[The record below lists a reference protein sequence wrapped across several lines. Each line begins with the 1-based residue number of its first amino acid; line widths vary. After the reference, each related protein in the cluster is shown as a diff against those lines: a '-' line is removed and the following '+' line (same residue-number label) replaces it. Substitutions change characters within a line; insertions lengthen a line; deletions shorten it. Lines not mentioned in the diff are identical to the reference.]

1 MEIEAFEWDENNET
15 KIARRIDPAEMLENP
30 HTIIRNKNRRAG
42 TYRLIGRSL
51 GGRVITVV
59 LVPTGQPEIWRPVS
73 AWLSDSEEQAHAKR
87 AGI

>member
-15 KIARRIDPAEMLENP
+15 KIARRIDPAEIDEILENA

-51 GGRVITVV
+51 GGRGITVV
-59 LVPTGQPEIWRPVS
+59 LAPTGQSKIWRPVS
-73 AWLSDSEEQAHAKR
+73 AC
-87 AGI
+87 